1 MKEFLEPTAIAYQSP
16 EHVETVSHSL
26 QLNSAH
32 SVLQGVWFNS
42 VLYVQAG
49 KLGYRKLKDG
59 QWFGQWLFHERI
71 LGTSDTGSS
80 IIQTWSGNKLFTPA
94 RFHYKVCGTPVYCT
108 IYAASKVDVM
118 EGTQHCLLWAK
129 EYTLE
134 CDATGGLKSVNP

>member
-16 EHVETVSHSL
+16 EHVETFSHSL

-42 VLYVQAG
+42 VLYAQAG

-80 IIQTWSGNKLFTPA
+80 ILSFKHGLATNYLLLLAFTT
-94 RFHYKVCGTPVYCT
+94 RRVVQQCTVVYMQL
-108 IYAASKVDVM
+108 VR
-118 EGTQHCLLWAK
+118 
-129 EYTLE
+129 
-134 CDATGGLKSVNP
+134 